1 MRHNVN
7 LAVQAIL
14 REPGLDQIANHLRRS
29 SGNFMPFHSI
39 LLAYAACGIAHHLGW
54 GSEAAYF
61 KLTMAACL
69 HDLSLTSPDLARVGT
84 QEELL
89 KHPDQFGSKEV
100 NSFLTHPSSAAQIAK
115 GIQGLSEEIE
125 TIIAQ
130 HHEAPDGTGF
140 PHGLTHT
147 LISNFS
153 AVFIVAEAFV
163 LHMETASPTPSLT
176 TFLHEKGEKYSG
188 GAFRKIQEALL
199 LMRKQSESPPNL
211 SAA

>member
-1 MRHNVN
+1 MIISRR
-7 LAVQAIL
+7 LS
-14 REPGLDQIANHLRRS
+14 GLVLS
-29 SGNFMPFHSI
+29 MLSI
-39 LLAYAACGIAHHLGW
+39 LATGC
-54 GSEAAYF
+54 EEDTYF
-61 KLTMAACL
+61 T
-69 HDLSLTSPDLARVGT
+69 PV
-84 QEELL
+84 
-89 KHPDQFGSKEV
+89 
-100 NSFLTHPSSAAQIAK
+100 
-115 GIQGLSEEIE
+115 
-125 TIIAQ
+125 AQ

-147 LISNFS
+147 RISNFS